1 MRKIYFTKQEVH
13 LDEIFEYKGM
23 NVVITNELIQ
33 DNPHL
38 FSIEGSAEQ
47 DYSQSEE
54 FIPPSNS
61 IVDIIQL
68 DDNSWKDKKI
78 ENCKLNNR
86 AINALKRVGIETL
99 EDLSKKSIY
108 QIRSIN
114 NVGKVL
120 YKEIINMMN
129 REIPKQ
135 YIRK

>member
-13 LDEIFEYKGM
+13 LDETFEYKGM
-23 NVVITNELIQ
+23 NVIITDELIQ

-38 FSIEGSAEQ
+38 FSIEGSSTEFE
-47 DYSQSEE
+47 SPTSSEGWLLN
-54 FIPPSNS
+54 PLSDDWKS
-61 IVDIIQL
+61 TLIIDTGL
-68 DDNSWKDKKI
+68 D
-78 ENCKLNNR
+78 NR